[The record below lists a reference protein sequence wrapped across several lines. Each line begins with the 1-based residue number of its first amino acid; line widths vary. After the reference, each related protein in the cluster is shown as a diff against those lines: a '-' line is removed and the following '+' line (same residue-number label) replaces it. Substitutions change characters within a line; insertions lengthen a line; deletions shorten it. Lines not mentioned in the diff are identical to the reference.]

1 MTEFK
6 LSTVEEILPDF
17 KAGKMIIVVDDESRE
32 NEGDLVCLAE
42 KVNSEH
48 IAFMAKQGGGLIC
61 LAMDKT
67 QTEKLN
73 LEPIIDENSDKHRT
87 AFTLAID
94 AKEGITTGIS
104 AGDRVITILKAV
116 NKNAKP
122 SDFIKPGHIFPLEAK
137 IGGVLERAGHTE
149 AAVDIAK
156 FSGAS
161 VYAGVICE
169 IMNDDGTMARM
180 PQLIEFAKKHDFK
193 ILTIEEIIRYRRKTE
208 ILIEHIVDTMLP
220 TPYGDFR
227 LHLYEDKIDKKLH
240 LAFVKGEIK
249 KGEPVLVRVHSE
261 CLTGDIFSSLKCDC
275 GAQLHA
281 AMEMIAKEGKGVLV
295 YMRQEGRG
303 IGLVNKIKAYKLQT
317 EKGLD
322 TVEANEALGFPADLR
337 DYGIGA
343 QILADLGVT
352 KIKLLTNNPKKVI
365 GLKGHGLEIIERLP
379 IEIEPNEINK
389 KYLETKKIKLGHLL
403 HL

>member
-1 MTEFK
+1 MTEFT
-6 LSTVEEILPDF
+6 LSTVDEALTDF
-17 KAGKMIIVVDDESRE
+17 KAGKMLIIVDDEGRE

-61 LAMDKT
+61 LALDAT
-67 QTEKLN
+67 QTEKLE
-73 LEPIIDENSDKHRT
+73 LEPIVDKNSDKYRT
-87 AFTLAID
+87 AFTLSID
-94 AKEGITTGIS
+94 ARQGVTTGIS

-116 NKNAKP
+116 SENAKP
-122 SDFIKPGHIFPLEAK
+122 SDFIRPGHIFPLEAK
-137 IGGVLERAGHTE
+137 PGGVLERAGHTE
-149 AAVDIAK
+149 AAVDMAK
-156 FSGAS
+156 FAGAK
-161 VYAGVICE
+161 VGAGVICE

-180 PQLIEFAKKHDFK
+180 PQLIEFAKKNNLK
-193 ILTIEEIIRYRRKTE
+193 ILTIEEIIRYRRRTE
-208 ILIEHIVDTMLP
+208 ILIDHVVNTTLP
-220 TPYGDFR
+220 TIYGDFM

-249 KGEPVLVRVHSE
+249 KSEPTLVRVHSE
-261 CLTGDIFSSLKCDC
+261 CLTGDIFASLKCDC
-275 GAQLHA
+275 GSQLHA
-281 AMEMIAKEGKGVLV
+281 AMEMISKEGKGVLV

-303 IGLVNKIKAYKLQT
+303 IGLANKIKAYKLQT
-317 EKGLD
+317 EEGLD

-365 GLKGHGLEIIERLP
+365 GLKGYGLEIIERVP
-379 IEIEPNEINK
+379 IEIAPNEINK
-389 KYLETKKIKLGHLL
+389 KYLETKKVKLGHLL
-403 HL
+403 HM